1 MKKLRAT
8 VVTTACTVLTAGAL
22 CVPAVPAFADD
33 EPPTTRDLLAAC
45 GTKTD
50 VCVFHPEGEEQL
62 HDAERTV
69 VVADV
74 RNCSTVDQNETRRW
88 TNSHGES
95 NSVGVEVKAE
105 AKFAEVFST
114 SVTTKYGHE
123 WKWEK
128 STTEESRLTVAP
140 GKVGQLT
147 QVAQAR
153 TVKGTYE
160 LHFGD
165 RFHGHYYW
173 YVPFESTTVL
183 DTGAVE
189 YSDRDLTEEERSS
202 CPA

>member
-1 MKKLRAT
+1 MNKLRALALA
-8 VVTTACTVLTAGAL
+8 TASTALTAGAL
-22 CVPAVPAFADD
+22 FVPASPALADD
-33 EPPTTRDLLAAC
+33 APPTTRDLLAEC
-45 GTKTD
+45 GESTD
-50 VCVFHPEGEEQL
+50 YCEFHPEGEEQV

-105 AKFAEVFST
+105 MKFADVFT
-114 SVTTKYGHE
+114 AGITTKYGHE

-128 STTEESRLTVAP
+128 STAEESRLTVAP

-165 RFHGHYYW
+165 RYHGHYYW

-189 YSDRDLTEEERSS
+189 YSDRDMTEEEKAS
-202 CPA
+202 CNS